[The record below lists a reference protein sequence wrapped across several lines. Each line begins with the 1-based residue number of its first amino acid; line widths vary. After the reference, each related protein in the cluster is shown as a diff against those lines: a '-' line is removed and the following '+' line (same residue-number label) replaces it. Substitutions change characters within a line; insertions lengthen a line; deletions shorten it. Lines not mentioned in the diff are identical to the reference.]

1 MPTSIPPSR
10 RSTARFGRRAAVVLT
25 AAVLTT
31 SLMAVETQ
39 AAVSLPP
46 VPQASASPDG
56 RVHAIVQVGDIVYIG
71 GSFTSVRRKDGSTA
85 TRNRLAAINALTG
98 ELTSWNPDANGTV
111 HALVTSSDGSRIFAG
126 GDFTTVGGQTRNRLA
141 KISASSGSLSSWKPS
156 ASSTVRALA
165 RKGSRL
171 YAGGTFST
179 ISGTSVSRLAAL
191 DTSSGSVKSDFKPR
205 PDAGVRA
212 LVLSPDGTRLYV
224 AGSFATIGGS
234 ARRNLAAIS
243 PSSGSARSWA
253 PNPDWFAYGLAVS
266 GDGTR
271 VFAGGAGTG
280 GHVAAWSSS
289 SGSLKWHHTLDGDA
303 NAMAVTGNA
312 IYVGGHFHTAAGQP
326 REKLAAFDPATGAI
340 DAWNPGADSIAG
352 AYAVTVG
359 RNGLHVGGDFTVI
372 GGVTQPRYA
381 HFPGAP

>member
-1 MPTSIPPSR
+1 MLTSIVSPR
-10 RSTARFGRRAAVVLT
+10 RSTARFARRAAVVLT
-25 AAVLTT
+25 TAVLTT
-31 SLMAVETQ
+31 SLLAADTK

-46 VPQASASPDG
+46 VPQVTASPGG
-56 RVHAIVQVGDIVYIG
+56 RVHAVVQVGDTVYLG
-71 GSFTSVRRKDGSTA
+71 GSFTAVRRKDGSTV

-98 ELTSWNPDANGTV
+98 ELKSWNPNANGTV
-111 HALVTSSDGSRIFAG
+111 HALAASGDGSRIYTG
-126 GDFTTVGGQTRNRLA
+126 GEFTIVGGQTRNRLA

-179 ISGTSVSRLAAL
+179 INGVSVSRLAAL
-191 DTSSGSVKSDFKPR
+191 DTSTGALKSDFKPR
-205 PDAGVRA
+205 PDAGVRGLA
-212 LVLSPDGTRLYV
+212 LSPDGTRLYV
-224 AGSFATIGGS
+224 AGSFATIGGA
-234 ARRNLAAIS
+234 ARRNLAAVS

-266 GDGTR
+266 ADGTR

-289 SGSLKWHHTLDGDA
+289 GTLKWHQTLDGDA
-303 NAMAVTGNA
+303 NAVAVTGNA
-312 IYVGGHFHTAAGQP
+312 IYAGGHFHTAAGQP
-326 REKLAAFDPATGAI
+326 REKLAAFDPASGAI
-340 DAWNPGADSIAG
+340 DPWNPGADSIAG
-352 AYAVTVG
+352 VYAVTAA

-381 HFPGAP
+381 QFAGAP